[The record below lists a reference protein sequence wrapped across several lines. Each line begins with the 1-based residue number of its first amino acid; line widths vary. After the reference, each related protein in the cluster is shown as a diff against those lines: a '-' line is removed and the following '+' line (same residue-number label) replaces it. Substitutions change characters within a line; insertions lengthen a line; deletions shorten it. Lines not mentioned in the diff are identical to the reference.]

1 MARGAVAKAEIID
14 KILEVF
20 EDSFAYND
28 GKEVRIN
35 TIEDGEPIQIKLA
48 LTAAKVAVEKGDD
61 AAVPGSKSPK
71 TPVAKVGAEPA
82 FEPATTPVE
91 ATQEEK
97 ARLADIMAELG
108 I

>member
-1 MARGAVAKAEIID
+1 MARGAVAKAEIIE

-35 TIEDGEPIQIKLA
+35 TVEDGEPIQIKLA

-61 AAVPGSKSPK
+61 AAVPGSKPPK
-71 TPVAKVGAEPA
+71 TLDIKQGDEPA
-82 FEPATTPVE
+82 FNSTSTPVE

>member
-1 MARGAVAKAEIID
+1 MAKGAQAKAEIIT
-14 KILEVF
+14 KILETF
-20 EDSFAYND
+20 EDAFAYND

-48 LTAAKVAVEKGDD
+48 LTTAKVAVEKGED
-61 AAVPGSKSPK
+61 AAVPGVKSPK
-71 TPVAKVGAEPA
+71 TPVAKSGPEPA
-82 FEPATTPVE
+82 FGIEPTPIE
-91 ATQEEK
+91 ATVEEK